1 MRFFPREFNG
11 KVITSSLCFNLY
23 GLKVSSCVEGSS
35 VKNDDTYDKISPCI
49 DGYYEMET
57 NKNMFPVVNTAFPS
71 ITEEMFKAMEAGGIG
86 WR

>member
-23 GLKVSSCVEGSS
+23 GLKVSSRVEGSS
-35 VKNDDTYDKISPCI
+35 VKNEDTYDKISPCI

-57 NKNMFPVVNTAFPS
+57 NKNMFPVVNAAFPS

-86 WR
+86 LR